1 MASRVT
7 WGSSTRL
14 SANTTPSLGSSPVA
28 GCASATAAR
37 QAASTSTP
45 KPAPSP
51 VVMSAVSDANSASVR
66 ESSRKPST
74 EETSAAD
81 RLAPLP
87 DSLESGPQGRPE
99 AGGASV
105 AASSPK
111 PLARRRKKVPYSGPD
126 APPTVEISVSGEREN
141 GAGGVRTAS
150 SPAWRHGGEAALQ
163 VAAVVGVT
171 DRRVEVCVRLVT
183 GVIVIQPRES
193 ASSRIRRE
201 VDPSRVSGHGAPSDA
216 PAQGGV

>member
-14 SANTTPSLGSSPVA
+14 SANTTPSFGSSPVA

-74 EETSAAD
+74 EDTSAAEEV
-81 RLAPLP
+81 PMTWTP
-87 DSLESGPQGRPE
+87 GK
-99 AGGASV
+99 
-105 AASSPK
+105 AA
-111 PLARRRKKVPYSGPD
+111 
-126 APPTVEISVSGEREN
+126 
-141 GAGGVRTAS
+141 RTA
-150 SPAWRHGGEAALQ
+150 A
-163 VAAVVGVT
+163 T
-171 DRRVEVCVRLVT
+171 
-183 GVIVIQPRES
+183 
-193 ASSRIRRE
+193 
-201 VDPSRVSGHGAPSDA
+201 SDA
-216 PAQGGV
+216 SKVS